1 MRTYGYRVIDVFTDV
16 AFSGNPLAVFL
27 DARELSG
34 VEMQSIAS
42 ELNLSE
48 TVFVTAPTVEGA
60 LAKLRIFTPRAEIP
74 FAGHPTIGTV
84 FALVTAGRVATRVT
98 SFALEEGIGLVD
110 VRIERRTPFMAWLRT
125 PPISFGRVFERGACV
140 RALGLEESDLLGE
153 LPVQVASAGNP
164 FLYVALRDTA
174 AVDRAV
180 LDVAAMR
187 RAVADPAA
195 DEIFLFT
202 PTEDGVY
209 SRMFAPALGVPEDP
223 ATGSATGPLGA
234 YLVRYD
240 VLPARDGQTFTNVQ
254 GVAMGRPSTIRG
266 VVRMRDGD
274 VETVE
279 IGGTAVTVIDGAV
292 SLQETPVTAV

>member
-27 DARELSG
+27 DARELG
-34 VEMQSIAS
+34 DGEMQSIAR

-48 TVFVTAPTVEGA
+48 TAFVTTSTLEGA
-60 LAKLRIFTPRAEIP
+60 LAKVRIFTPRAEIP

-84 FALVTAGRVATRVT
+84 FALVTAGRVPIRTT
-98 SFALEEGIGLVD
+98 SFALEEGIGLVN
-110 VRIERRTPFMAWLRT
+110 VRIERREPFMAWLRT
-125 PPISFGRVFERGACV
+125 PPISFGPVFDRGTCV
-140 RALGLEESDLLGE
+140 RALGLAADDLLGD
-153 LPVQVASAGNP
+153 LPVQAASAGNP
-164 FLYVALRDTA
+164 FLYVALRDRA

-180 LDVAAMR
+180 LDIAAMR
-187 RAVADPAA
+187 RAVDHPAG
-195 DEIFLFT
+195 DEIFLFAQ
-202 PTEDGVY
+202 TEDGVY

-234 YLVRYD
+234 YLVRYGL
-240 VLPARDGQTFTNVQ
+240 LPAREGQAFTNVQ

-279 IGGTAVTVIDGAV
+279 IGGTAVTVIDGAL
-292 SLQETPVTAV
+292 SLQEAPVTAV